1 MGLFLSILF
10 NEDLIQQMFTLY
22 PFCAT
27 YSSWSWD
34 MSVNNTDKNLCPHG
48 ANILMERRKTV
59 NLVIRKLL
67 NKWRKEKVEQVG
79 VGAAWGSGW
88 SAGFRLHTVDSRPD

>member
-34 MSVNNTDKNLCPHG
+34 MSVNNTDKILCPHG

-59 NLVIRKLL
+59 NLVVRKLL
-67 NKWRKEKVEQVG
+67 NKLRKEKVEQVRGWGQPGEAGG
-79 VGAAWGSGW
+79 VQVS
-88 SAGFRLHTVDSRPD
+88 D